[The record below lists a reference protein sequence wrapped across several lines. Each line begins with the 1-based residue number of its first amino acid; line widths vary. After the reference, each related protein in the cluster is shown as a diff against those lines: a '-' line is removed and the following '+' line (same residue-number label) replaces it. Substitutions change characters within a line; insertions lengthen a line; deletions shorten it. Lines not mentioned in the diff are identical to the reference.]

1 MNGIQRLGRDT
12 LDRIE
17 GIGASGIMLAR
28 SVVGIPA
35 LSGFGLFSHQMY
47 RVGVL
52 SLLIISLILALIGM
66 AAVWYLF
73 FRT

>member
-1 MNGIQRLGRDT
+1 MEKIT
-12 LDRIE
+12 
-17 GIGASGIMLAR
+17 ASPTEAR
-28 SVVGIPA
+28 QAERAPS
-35 LSGFGLFSHQMY
+35 
-47 RVGVL
+47 VL